1 VGFPV
6 EGSEEGIAVRAVLVV
21 LYLVLVSDRKGVVEW
36 WRCRERERQRLEEE
50 EEEEEEEGEETGV
63 GGGSRHAML
72 EGAVRTNRTAMMRE
86 AMACRVYCD
95 CCRGVNGDDSS
106 DEGISSPGRS
116 ECSKLQCVAALSRNA
131 RK

>member
-1 VGFPV
+1 L
-6 EGSEEGIAVRAVLVV
+6 LVV
-21 LYLVLVSDRKGVVEW
+21 VMEKRGGGGGGGRRGGEGKRRW
-36 WRCRERERQRLEEE
+36 EEE

-63 GGGSRHAML
+63 GGGRRQAML